1 MNFFGR
7 RNRIRLQQALIAV
20 MLVIA
25 CIVEPSL
32 NTDPTK
38 TVISIVGVLC
48 IIVSTVGR
56 TWCTYFIGTIK
67 QQVLVQSGPYSLCR
81 NPLYLFSLFGV
92 AGFGL
97 MQGSIIYTVSFTAVW
112 AGIILKL
119 VPSEEQTLL
128 EAFGEDYQRYYDSVP
143 RILPLGKLN
152 LKHTKIQQQV
162 KTNNRFRLYLDSLL
176 ILLLIPVS
184 EAISYLQ
191 DIFGLTL
198 WQVL

>member
-1 MNFFGR
+1 MNIFGR
-7 RNRIRLQQALIAV
+7 RNRIRLQQALMAV
-20 MLVIA
+20 MLVFA
-25 CIVEPSL
+25 CVVEPLL
-32 NTDPTK
+32 NNDPTK
-38 TVISIVGVLC
+38 TVISILGVLC
-48 IIVSTVGR
+48 IMVSAVGR

-67 QQVLVQSGPYSLCR
+67 HQVLVQSGPYSLCR

-97 MQGSIIYTVSFTAVW
+97 MQGSIIYTISFTAVW
-112 AGIILKL
+112 AGVILML
-119 VPSEEQTLL
+119 VSSEEQTLL

-143 RILPLGKLN
+143 RILPLGKLSWKN
-152 LKHTKIQQQV
+152 TKIQQQV
-162 KTNNRFRLYLDSLL
+162 KSNNQFRHYLDSLL
-176 ILLLIPVS
+176 IPLLIPVS